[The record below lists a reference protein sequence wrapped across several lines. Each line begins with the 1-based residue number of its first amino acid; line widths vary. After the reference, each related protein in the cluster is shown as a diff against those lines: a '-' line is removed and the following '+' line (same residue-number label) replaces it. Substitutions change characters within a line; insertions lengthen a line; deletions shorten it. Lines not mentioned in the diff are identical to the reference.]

1 MSKMTREQFVKKLKC
16 ELSSLPSEELEGRLA
31 FYSEMID
38 DRIEEGLSEE
48 EAVAAIG
55 DVDEIIAQLKA
66 DGQTLCKE
74 TDDSNPYSKGTFTV
88 AEPKPDVA
96 PTKKKMPAWAIVL
109 IAVGS
114 PIWISLGAAAFII
127 LLSAYI
133 VIWAVAGSLW
143 ALPVSLA
150 GVCLGGIAVGVVD
163 IVIGNALLGITLIG
177 AAVACAGLAIFAG
190 FGCYHLTRLAA
201 YLSRVIAKGV
211 IRLFRRKEKKNA

>member
-1 MSKMTREQFVKKLKC
+1 MTREQFVKKLKG

-55 DVDEIIAQLKA
+55 DVDEIIAQLRA
-66 DGQTLCKE
+66 DGSPLRKE
-74 TDDSNPYSKGTFTV
+74 KDESNPYSDGTYKATESETV
-88 AEPKPDVA
+88 VFPK
-96 PTKKKMPAWAIVL
+96 KKKMPAWAIVL

-114 PIWISLGAAAFII
+114 PLWIPLGAAAFVI

-133 VIWAVAGSLW
+133 MIWAVAGSLW

-201 YLSRVIAKGV
+201 YLSGVIAKGV